1 MIKKFNQISKGDI
14 RIIGSK
20 AANLGELYK
29 NGFNVPGG
37 FVVTSDAYNGFL
49 EDNALRDKITA
60 FIQRLNIKNARML
73 EILSAEIKL
82 LFYKAWLSPRLQ
94 EQIDGLLP
102 QLAANRFAVRSSA
115 VNEDLP
121 GASFA
126 GQMDS
131 YLDVP
136 GDEVQTKVK
145 SVFASLFNLRAIY
158 YREMKGF
165 SHDAAIAVII
175 QEMIP
180 AEFAGVL
187 FTRDPI
193 NKTHMVIELA
203 PGLGEN
209 VVSGIISPNSYL
221 VNRDNLDIEE
231 LHENEVFDRQ
241 KVKKIA
247 GIGLE
252 VEKHFTQPQD
262 IEFALVNDDIFIL
275 QARPISINI

>member
-1 MIKKFNQISKGDI
+1 MIKKLNQISKKDI
-14 RIIGSK
+14 RIVGSK

-29 NGFNVPGG
+29 NGFNVPWGL
-37 FVVTSDAYNGFL
+37 VVTTDSYNGFL
-49 EDNALRDKITA
+49 EHNHLRDKITA
-60 FIQRLNIKNARML
+60 LIQRLDIKNTGNL
-73 EILSAEIKL
+73 ENLAGEIKL
-82 LFYKAWLSPRLQ
+82 LFKRAWYSPRL
-94 EQIDGLLP
+94 EAQIDGLLP
-102 QLAANRFAVRSSA
+102 QFATNRFAVRSSA

-136 GDEVQTKVK
+136 GGEVKTNVK
-145 SVFASLFNLRAIY
+145 SVFASLFNSRAIY

-165 SHDAAIAVII
+165 SHDVGIAVII

-187 FTRDPI
+187 FSRDPR
-193 NKTHMVIELA
+193 NKTHIVIELA

-221 VNRDNLDIEE
+221 VNRDNFDIETLDEPE
-231 LHENEVFDRQ
+231 LFDRQ
-241 KVKKIA
+241 KVKQIA
-247 GIGLE
+247 RIGLE
-252 VEKHFTQPQD
+252 IEKHFTQPQD
-262 IEFALVNDDIFIL
+262 VEFAVVKEKIFIL
-275 QARPISINI
+275 QSRPITV